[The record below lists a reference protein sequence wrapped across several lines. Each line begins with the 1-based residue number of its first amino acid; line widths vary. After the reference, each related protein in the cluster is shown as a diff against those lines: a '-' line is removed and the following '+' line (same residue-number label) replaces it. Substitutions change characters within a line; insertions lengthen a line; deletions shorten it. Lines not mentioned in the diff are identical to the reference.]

1 MKKISK
7 LLLVFTIILGLSGCL
22 KYDVNM
28 QISNDKSMD
37 FDLVIAI
44 NTSMLESLGQT
55 TSKEFKKDDYLKY
68 ENVGYTVTEYNE
80 TNDKATY
87 EGVRISKN
95 FKNIDKLT
103 TDKDEEVEF
112 TSLFNDEANPEK
124 VKFFYK
130 NGNTYK
136 ANLTFNLV
144 DEEGNS
150 NTEDYLEYQSYFDLE
165 YKVTLP
171 EKPISSNATSVS
183 EDGKTLTWKMTYGK
197 KNSVQY
203 EFKLGKD
210 EIKKEKSITSYIG
223 SILPTI
229 GVVIILIVALVV
241 QNKKKTPKEKKETN

>member
-7 LLLVFTIILGLSGCL
+7 LLLILTIILGLSGCL

-68 ENVGYTVTEYNE
+68 ENAGYTVTEYNE

-95 FKNIDKLT
+95 FKSIDKLT

-112 TSLFNDEANPEK
+112 TSLFNDDANPEK

-130 NGNTYK
+130 NSNTYK

-150 NTEDYLEYQSYFDLE
+150 NTEDYSEYQSYFDLE

-171 EKPISSNATSVS
+171 KKPISSNATSVS

-210 EIKKEKSITSYIG
+210 EVKKEKNITSYMG